1 MLKISGEGLEIG
13 FFQIQDQMS
22 RTSNARTGFV
32 EMEQWE
38 DLGMET
44 VYGEIMEEEA
54 ERERSCRYR
63 KYVERER

>member
-1 MLKISGEGLEIG
+1 MLKISGESLEIG

-22 RTSNARTGFV
+22 RTSNARTRFV
-32 EMEQWE
+32 EREQWE

-54 ERERSCRYR
+54 ERER
-63 KYVERER
+63 